1 MKVFWALLVCF
12 LSVINNALA
21 DNANMTQAMNF
32 GSVRLSNPQNSA
44 IVVLDSDGTY
54 GTQTNIATSSDQKN
68 GIMQYQNTTIWTLF
82 SGQTVTANA
91 TATGTIACT
100 TPATCSGCS
109 VSFDNMVVNPT
120 SRNVGFYG
128 TGNFNYG
135 GRITIPANC
144 GYGDFSGSLSVSYN
158 ASSAGNVTGTLSVS
172 LVIDPQPVSV
182 QSTQDLSFGT
192 LLATATHDVVVNPD
206 GTRQSS
212 LYVVNDASYPYHNG
226 IIQITKQESGSR
238 PVTVT
243 VDSQT
248 SISNGGTSL
257 LVDLVTNPPASS
269 ITSLTSKDTYIN
281 VGGTLHVT
289 QGAPAGEYNGTY
301 RIEVAY

>member
-1 MKVFWALLVCF
+1 MMKVFWALLVCF
-12 LSVINNALA
+12 LSVIDNALA
-21 DNANMTQAMNF
+21 DSASMTQAMNF
-32 GSVRLSNPQNSA
+32 GRVRLSNPQNSA
-44 IVVLDSDGTY
+44 IVVLGSDGTY

-68 GIMQYQNTTIWTLF
+68 GIVRYERSGIFTYPTITAITT
-82 SGQTVTANA
+82 S
-91 TATGTIACT
+91 TGNLECS

-109 VSFDNMVVNPT
+109 VSFDNLTVNPASHRFSLFEFDT
-120 SRNVGFYG
+120 
-128 TGNFNYG
+128 NFNYG

-144 GYGDFSGSLSVSYN
+144 GYGTFEGALTINYRSSGS
-158 ASSAGNVTGTLSVS
+158 GTPPSPSLTVN

-192 LLATATHDVVVNPD
+192 LLATATHDVVVNPN

-226 IIQITKQESGSR
+226 IIQITKQESGAR

-257 LVDLVTNPPASS
+257 LVDLVTSPVASS

>member
-1 MKVFWALLVCF
+1 MMKVFWALLVCF

-44 IVVLDSDGTY
+44 IVVLGSDGTY
-54 GTQTNIATSSDQKN
+54 GTQTNIATSSGQKN
-68 GIMQYQNTTIWTLF
+68 GIVRYERTGWFSLPTITAITT
-82 SGQTVTANA
+82 S
-91 TATGTIACT
+91 TGNLECS

-109 VSFDNMVVNPT
+109 VSFDNLTVNPASHRFSLLEFDT
-120 SRNVGFYG
+120 
-128 TGNFNYG
+128 NFNYG

-144 GYGDFSGSLSVSYN
+144 GYGTFEGALTINYRSSGS
-158 ASSAGNVTGTLSVS
+158 GTPPSPSLTVN
-172 LVIDPQPVSV
+172 LVIDPQPVNV
-182 QSTQDLSFGT
+182 QSTQDLSFGAVLST
-192 LLATATHDVVVNPD
+192 VTHDVVVSPN
-206 GTRQSS
+206 GSRQSS
-212 LYVVNDASYPYHNG
+212 AYVINDSSYPPTNG
-226 IIQITKQESGSR
+226 IIKISKEEAGSR
-238 PVTVT
+238 TVTVA

-257 LVDLVTNPPASS
+257 TVDLVTDLPTSS
-269 ITSLTSKDTYIN
+269 ITLTSKDTYIN

-301 RIEVAY
+301 RIEVTY

>member
-1 MKVFWALLVCF
+1 MMKVFWALLVCF

-21 DNANMTQAMNF
+21 DSTRVSQQMSF
-32 GSVRLSNPQNSA
+32 GTIRVQDVASQA
-44 IVVLDSDGTY
+44 IVVVGTDDSY
-54 GTQTNIATSSDQKN
+54 GTLTNIATSSSPK
-68 GIMQYQNTTIWTLF
+68 
-82 SGQTVTANA
+82 SGVVDYTATNIFISKRVTA
-91 TATGTIACT
+91 GTVSGEL
-100 TPATCSGCS
+100 TCSASTCS
-109 VSFDNMVVNPT
+109 SCKISFDSMTVSPT
-120 SRNVGFYG
+120 SQSFLGFFSSQ
-128 TGNFNYG
+128 TKSFDYG
-135 GRITIPANC
+135 GKITIPANC
-144 GYGDFSGSLSVSYN
+144 GYGDFSGSLAVNYTSGGSN
-158 ASSAGNVTGTLSVS
+158 SGSATLPVTLTLE
-172 LVIDPQPVSV
+172 PQPVSV

-192 LLATATHDVVVNPD
+192 LLATATHDVVVNPN

-238 PVTVT
+238 SVTVA

-257 LVDLVTNPPASS
+257 SVDLVTSPVASS
-269 ITSLTSKDTYIN
+269 ITTLTSKDTYIN

-301 RIEVAY
+301 RIEVTY

>member
-1 MKVFWALLVCF
+1 MMKVFWALLVCF

-21 DNANMTQAMNF
+21 DSASMTQAMNF

-68 GIMQYQNTTIWTLF
+68 GIMRYQATDFAAIF
-82 SGQTVTANA
+82 GRQVTAS
-91 TATGTIACT
+91 TTGSGSLACS

-109 VSFDNMVVNPT
+109 VSFDNMVVSPT
-120 SRNVGFYG
+120 SQSIGLFDNNK
-128 TGNFNYG
+128 NFNYG

-144 GYGDFSGSLSVSYN
+144 GYGSFSGSLNVSYSYRN
-158 ASSAGNVTGTLSVS
+158 GNVTGQLTIN

-238 PVTVT
+238 SVTVA

-257 LVDLVTNPPASS
+257 LVDLVTSPVASS
-269 ITSLTSKDTYIN
+269 ITTLTSKDTYIN

-289 QGAPAGEYNGTY
+289 QGAPAGEYIGTY
-301 RIEVAY
+301 RIEVTY

>member
-1 MKVFWALLVCF
+1 MMKVFWALLVCF
-12 LSVINNALA
+12 LSVINSALA
-21 DNANMTQAMNF
+21 DSVSMTRAINF

-54 GTQTNIATSSDQKN
+54 GTQTNIATSSGQQN
-68 GIMQYQNTTIWTLF
+68 GIMRYTINTILR
-82 SGQTVTANA
+82 QVTAN
-91 TATGTIACT
+91 TTGTGSLACST
-100 TPATCSGCS
+100 TATCSGCS
-109 VSFDNMVVNPT
+109 ISFDNMVVNPT
-120 SRNVGFYG
+120 SRSLFFWQSGD
-128 TGNFNYG
+128 FNYG

-144 GYGDFSGSLSVSYN
+144 GYGTFSGSVPVSYSYN
-158 ASSAGNVTGTLSVS
+158 GVTGTLPVNF
-172 LVIDPQPVSV
+172 VIDPQPVSV
-182 QSTQDLSFGT
+182 QSTQELSFGT
-192 LLATATHDVVVNPD
+192 LLATATHDVVVNPN

-238 PVTVT
+238 SVTVA

-257 LVDLVTNPPASS
+257 LVDLVTSPVASS
-269 ITSLTSKDTYIN
+269 ITTLTSKDTYIN

-301 RIEVAY
+301 RIEVTY